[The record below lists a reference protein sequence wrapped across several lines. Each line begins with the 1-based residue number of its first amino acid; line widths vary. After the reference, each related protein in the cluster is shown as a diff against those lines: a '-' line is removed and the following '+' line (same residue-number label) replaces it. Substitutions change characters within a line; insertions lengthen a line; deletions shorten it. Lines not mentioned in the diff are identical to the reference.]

1 MIIDNTC
8 EQSSD
13 VLTEDF
19 GQQSD
24 QTSSSIKQGKLFFVV
39 FIT

>member
-1 MIIDNTC
+1 MIKDKTS

-13 VLTEDF
+13 VLNEDF

-24 QTSSSIKQGKLFFVV
+24 QTSTSIKQGKLFCIV